1 MEDKNPSMQEIL
13 SSIRRIIA
21 EDNDDFGASPQR
33 ETRVEESHEPHESG
47 GDGLLSAKAESEAS
61 ESFGKLRG
69 NIVAPREDEIGLNSL
84 VGDLVR
90 PLLREWLDAHLP
102 EIIERLVREEIR
114 RLAERGRSG

>member
-21 EDNDDFGASPQR
+21 EDNDDFEASPQR
-33 ETRVEESHEPHESG
+33 KTHVDGSHEPHGSG
-47 GDGLLSAKAESEAS
+47 GGGLLSAKAESEAS
-61 ESFGKLRG
+61 ESLGKLRG
-69 NIVAPREDEIGLNSL
+69 NVVASRGDEIGLNSL
-84 VGDLVR
+84 VGELIR

-114 RLAERGRSG
+114 RLAGRDRGG

>member
-21 EDNDDFGASPQR
+21 EDNDDFSAGPQR
-33 ETRVEESHEPHESG
+33 ETRVEETHESHESG
-47 GDGLLSAKAESEAS
+47 GDGLLSARAEGEAS
-61 ESFGKLRG
+61 ESFGRLRES
-69 NIVAPREDEIGLNSL
+69 IVAPHGNEIGLDSL

-114 RLAERGRSG
+114 RLAGRGRDG